1 MNTRLDYAGVN
12 ESPAPTWSWLRLNR
26 APLAADVAAA
36 VPTMRVSGAD
46 GAEIAFDADT
56 FARYE
61 KDFFA
66 SAQTDTSADA
76 KDLLSRFDA
85 ETLAVTAKGTVSR
98 PVAVH
103 HVAADGTSSAAKHI
117 VRAEE
122 GAEITVLVDYA
133 SAAEAGGFQAVRTL
147 LHAKARAKI
156 HLVKVQLLG
165 AGFTQVDGTVALA
178 EEGAEIRVTQVAL
191 GGLRAFIDTTCTL
204 GGFQSK
210 CGSDTAYY
218 CRGGQTLDMNYA
230 VLHRGARTDTQM
242 SVRGV
247 VDGTATKIY
256 RGTIDFR
263 RGCAG
268 ATGSEQEE
276 TLLLSPNA
284 VNKSIPVML
293 CDEEDVS
300 GSHGATIG
308 RLGADELFYMQSRGI
323 SEEAAKAMMSR
334 AKIAGIARRI
344 PDPAL
349 VAEIEAFLDRA
360 DADKTRALCSYP
372 HRKN

>member
-191 GGLRAFIDTTCTL
+191 GGLRTFIDTTCTL
-204 GGFQSK
+204 AGFQSK
-210 CGSDTAYY
+210 CDTDTAYY

-323 SEEAAKAMMSR
+323 PKRLAEQLMVR
-334 AKIAGIARRI
+334 AKINSVCHNI
-344 PDPAL
+344 PDADL
-349 VAEIEAFLDRA
+349 VNRILAFVGDGEGA
-360 DADKTRALCSYP
+360 SV
-372 HRKN
+372 